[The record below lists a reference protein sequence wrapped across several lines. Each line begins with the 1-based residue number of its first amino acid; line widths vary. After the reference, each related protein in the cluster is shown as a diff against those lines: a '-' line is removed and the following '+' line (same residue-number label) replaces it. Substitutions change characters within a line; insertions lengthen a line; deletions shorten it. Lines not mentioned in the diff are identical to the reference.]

1 MRYLITGGA
10 GFIGSHLADHLI
22 GQGHEVFIIDDLSTG
37 AMDNI
42 RHLKGSPR
50 FHYHIDTIANAPLL
64 AELVDTVDAVFHLAA
79 AVGVRLVVEQPVYTI
94 ETNIHGTGWVLAA
107 AQKKKKPVL
116 VASSSEVYGK
126 STAVPFRE
134 DDDMLLGPSVK
145 ARWSY
150 ACSKAIDEFL
160 ALAYHRE
167 RGLPTVVARLFNTV
181 GPRQT
186 GRYGMV
192 IPSFVRQALA
202 GEPLTVYGDGGQ
214 TRCFTHVKDVV
225 RALALLLGSPGCHGQ
240 VYNVGSDHEISILA
254 LAERVRAA
262 VGTAGEIRFVP
273 YDEAYT
279 EGFEDMRRRVP
290 DVQRLRSLGWKAE
303 GSLDDI
309 VADVVAHE
317 RRVGAG
323 DPVGV
328 VGL

>member
-10 GFIGSHLADHLI
+10 GFIGSHLADHLLER
-22 GQGHEVFIIDDLSTG
+22 GHEIFVIDDLSTG

-42 RHLKGSPR
+42 RHQKGNPR

-64 AELVDTVDAVFHLAA
+64 AELVDSVDAVFHLAA
-79 AVGVRLVVEQPVYTI
+79 AVGVRLVVEQPVHTI
-94 ETNIHGTGWVLAA
+94 ETNIHGTGWVLSA
-107 AQKKKKPVL
+107 AQKKRKPVL

-134 DDDMLLGPSVK
+134 DEDMVLGPSVK

-192 IPSFVRQALA
+192 IPTFVRQALE
-202 GEPLTVYGDGGQ
+202 GEPITVYGDGQ
-214 TRCFTHVKDVV
+214 QSRCFTHVKDVV
-225 RALALLLGSPGCHGQ
+225 RALALLLDREGCRGQ
-240 VYNVGSDHEISILA
+240 VWNVGSDHEITILG

-262 VGTAGEIRFVP
+262 VGTKTEIRFVP
-273 YDEAYT
+273 YDQAYA

-290 DVQRLRSLGWKAE
+290 SVEKLRGLGWAPERSLDE
-303 GSLDDI
+303 I
-309 VADVVAHE
+309 VRDVVAHE
-317 RRVGAG
+317 RGQR
-323 DPVGV
+323 
-328 VGL
+328 